1 MQCKSDAI
9 KMRER
14 AWGRNPGTMPTYL
27 FSRPCRANPSGS
39 GRVVLGTG
47 SEAGGQRWRAR
58 KEEGKTAPPPKEDRE
73 QSRSP
78 VSEAS
83 LAPPRIKTSVR
94 GLVKQQQDNATGKPT
109 LNFAMK
115 QDKMHLNGPIF
126 HSSPIHVCN
135 YSQGYPV
142 CALGCPAGCLDPG
155 LASSCISSLHCMQ
168 CAPCSRSADDY
179 LAHKHK
185 LP

>member
-9 KMRER
+9 KLQER
-14 AWGRNPGTMPTYL
+14 AWGKNPGTMPTYL
-27 FSRPCRANPSGS
+27 FSRPCRANPNGS
-39 GRVVLGTG
+39 GRVALALAVRQAESKEGGGENSPPAG
-47 SEAGGQRWRAR
+47 SRAI
-58 KEEGKTAPPPKEDRE
+58 K
-73 QSRSP
+73 SL

-126 HSSPIHVCN
+126 HSSPIHACN

-142 CALGCPAGCLDPG
+142 CALGCLAVWILGLPAA
-155 LASSCISSLHCMQ
+155 AS
-168 CAPCSRSADDY
+168 APCTAVRPTFAFC
-179 LAHKHK
+179 
-185 LP
+185 